1 MASPARFAWLP
12 WGDQPGGRF
21 VGNGIEQS
29 TSRELGEGG
38 GAVAVFTPALGGR
51 VRGCRLVELG
61 EFDAD

>member
-38 GAVAVFTPALGGR
+38 GAVAVFTLALGG
-51 VRGCRLVELG
+51 G
-61 EFDAD
+61 